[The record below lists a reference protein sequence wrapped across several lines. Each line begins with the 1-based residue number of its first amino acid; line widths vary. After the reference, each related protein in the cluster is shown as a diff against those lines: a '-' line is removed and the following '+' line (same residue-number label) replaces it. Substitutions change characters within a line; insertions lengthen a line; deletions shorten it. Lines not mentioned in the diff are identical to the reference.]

1 MAKKKVQT
9 SKGKEQKKK
18 EKDTFKPKGKGVLL
32 AISVIIVICVIGYF
46 LLTPSSDEE
55 AKAQLTDI
63 SGSVQVKHEGSWATA
78 ENGMNLYQSDSVKTG
93 DNSSASLI
101 LFKSSIIRLD
111 SNTEVTLKE
120 VLEVAGET
128 SVTLQQDAGRTWNT
142 IAKMSGIDNY
152 EVQTPT
158 TVASA
163 RGTSFDVYI
172 HADGNVTISV
182 VNGTV
187 NVSDVDAI
195 VFTIEVLENLSVT
208 IDPDQMDQPPALE
221 PFEKDDWMLENLL
234 KDETFREA
242 LKETLYSR
250 ISSYLPEIR
259 ETYGIN
265 ITDEEIDILI
275 DGYIRG
281 EFVLPPGI
289 PNSLIEE
296 IFG

>member
-1 MAKKKVQT
+1 MAKKKAQK
-9 SKGKEQKKK
+9 SKGKEQKKT
-18 EKDTFKPKGKGVLL
+18 EKVTSKPKGKGVYL
-32 AISVIIVICVIGYF
+32 AASVIIIICIIGF
-46 LLTPSSDEE
+46 LLLTSSSGEE
-55 AKAQLTDI
+55 SKAQITDI
-63 SGSVQVKHEGSWATA
+63 SGSVQVKHEGSWVTA
-78 ENGMNLYQSDSVKTG
+78 ENGMDLYQSDFVKTG

-101 LFKSSIIRLD
+101 LFKSSIIRLA

-158 TVASA
+158 SVASV

-187 NVSDVDAI
+187 NVTDIDEI
-195 VFTIEVLENLSVT
+195 IFTIEVLENLSVT
-208 IDPDQMDQPPALE
+208 IDPDQMDEPPSLE
-221 PFEKDDWMLENLL
+221 PFVKDDWILDNLL
-234 KDETFREA
+234 KDETFRDA
-242 LKETLYSR
+242 LKDELYGK
-250 ISSYLPEIR
+250 ISPYIPEIR

-275 DGYIRG
+275 DAYIHG
-281 EFVLPPGI
+281 KFDLPSGLPE
-289 PNSLIEE
+289 SVIEE